1 MIRPRPPRP
10 ASRPTP
16 LQAVAD
22 SHLRAVADSI
32 HAALRRV
39 RRTLTIAD
47 AESQI
52 INGGLGSLTADWSQ
66 FWTLT
71 KADPNYEA
79 TYLSVVMD
87 GAELASAQFQTA
99 FTLVNPRAVQ
109 IAQTRAAE
117 LVVGLSRD
125 SAATLNQTIAAGLG
139 GVRDVRASARI
150 LRDVVGLDPRRAQGL
165 VTYRLGLSAN
175 LSVADVDRLTA
186 TYSERALAQRAIT
199 IARTETMRAAHDGQ
213 RALWDEAID
222 QGLLDPSRTRTVWLY
237 SDDGRGCDECAALDG
252 TTVSI
257 GDAYGHGEDMID
269 GPPAHPQCRCSLAL
283 EFDN

>member
-1 MIRPRPPRP
+1 M
-10 ASRPTP
+10 
-16 LQAVAD
+16 
-22 SHLRAVADSI
+22 
-32 HAALRRV
+32 
-39 RRTLTIAD
+39 TIAD

-52 INGGLGSLTADWSQ
+52 INGGLGSLSADWSQ

-71 KADPNYEA
+71 KSDPNYEA

-87 GAELASAQFQTA
+87 GAELASAQFKTA
-99 FTLVNPRAVQ
+99 FDIINPRAVQ

-125 SAATLNQTIAAGLG
+125 SAAALNQTIAAGLG
-139 GVRDVRASARI
+139 GVRDVRSSARI

-175 LSVADVDRLTA
+175 LSVADVDRLA
-186 TYSERALAQRAIT
+186 AQYSEKALAQRAIT

-213 RALWDEAID
+213 RALWNEAAD
-222 QGLLDPSRTRTVWLY
+222 QGLLDRSRTSRIWIVTP
-237 SDDGRGCDECAALDG
+237 DDRLCPECAPLDG
-252 TTVSI
+252 VTVPFDGSFD
-257 GDAYGHGEDMID
+257 GVED
-269 GPPAHPQCRCSLAL
+269 PPLHPQCRCDIAL